1 MRKSQFLALVAV
13 FAALN
18 VVFDSLMGLPEL
30 SSGVW
35 YSWIFIVEPINGI
48 VLGPYA
54 GFLSSLIGV
63 MIGHSIYFRD
73 VYEFLFTLGAPI
85 GAMITGFLFRGK
97 WKMVLTYYTA
107 LLGIYF
113 ITPIAWQ
120 LPVWGMWDVYF
131 AYVILLVVAVMM
143 ARKGSWNPKSK
154 GLLYVIAL
162 SAFIGLEADILFRI
176 FVLIPCQ
183 TYRLFYGWDAK
194 TLIPIWVLGA
204 AETPLRVA
212 ISILVTTIVGPPLI
226 KVVSKLNLRHLLLE
240 DVWTWVKMSEKTK
253 IRLYLLFFCV
263 VTFSLSI
270 ISLKDAYT
278 IGFIVFYCLF
288 AYCFL
293 VLLWEETKG

>member
-1 MRKSQFLALVAV
+1 MAMHLKFYKRLILKMRRSRFLALVAV
-13 FAALN
+13 FASINA
-18 VVFDSLMGLPEL
+18 VFDSLMGLPEF

-85 GAMITGFLFRGK
+85 GAMVSGFLFRGR

-113 ITPIAWQ
+113 VTPVAWQ
-120 LPVWGMWDVYF
+120 LPIWGMWDVYL
-131 AYVILLVVAVMM
+131 AYAVLLVVVAMM
-143 ARKGSWNPKSK
+143 ARKGSWNPGSK

-162 SAFIGLEADILFRI
+162 CALIGLEADILFRI
-176 FVLIPCQ
+176 FVLIPGQ

-194 TLIPIWVLGA
+194 TLIPLWVLGA
-204 AETPLRVA
+204 AETPARVA
-212 ISILVTTIVGPPLI
+212 ISILVTTTVGPPLI
-226 KVVSKLNLRHLLLE
+226 KVIR
-240 DVWTWVKMSEKTK
+240 KTG
-253 IRLYLLFFCV
+253 I
-263 VTFSLSI
+263 
-270 ISLKDAYT
+270 LKENHIFHA
-278 IGFIVFYCLF
+278 
-288 AYCFL
+288 
-293 VLLWEETKG
+293 